1 MNQFVR
7 DDAGRSV
14 KGTNI
19 APAYG
24 LKILMEVRHQAQRC
38 QARLTAPGQG
48 GGWSPW
54 EGGGVFQGLSLT
66 SLLKGEHTSLK
77 GSLV

>member
-1 MNQFVR
+1 MNLFVR

-48 GGWSPW
+48 GGAHGK
-54 EGGGVFQGLSLT
+54 EGESFRAFLSL
-66 SLLKGEHTSLK
+66 LCLKESTHA
-77 GSLV
+77 

>member
-14 KGTNI
+14 KGTSI

-24 LKILMEVRHQAQRC
+24 LKILMEVPHQAQRR

-48 GGWSPW
+48 GRAHGKEEES
-54 EGGGVFQGLSLT
+54 FRIFL
-66 SLLKGEHTSLK
+66 
-77 GSLV
+77 